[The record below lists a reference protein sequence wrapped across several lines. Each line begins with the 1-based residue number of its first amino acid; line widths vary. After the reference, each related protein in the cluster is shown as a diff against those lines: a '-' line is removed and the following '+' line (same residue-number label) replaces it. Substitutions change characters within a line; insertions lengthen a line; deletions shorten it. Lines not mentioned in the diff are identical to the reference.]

1 MIIQSSRLRTTL
13 DLKKLVRHV
22 FHGPANEDI
31 LTLMGT
37 PDDLAAMRDD
47 AAAAGKKFAIRHFKI
62 APEMATTIQQAAE
75 VMKNL
80 AGEFGFVAERAVVI
94 QHKKQKAG
102 RQGYDTHW
110 HVLAPEWDPVR
121 RRVDDLIM
129 L

>member
-22 FHGPANEDI
+22 FQGPANEDI

-47 AAAAGKKFAIRHFKI
+47 ATAAGKNFAIRHFKI

-75 VMKNL
+75 VMRNL
-80 AGEFGFVAERAVVI
+80 AAEFGFAPERAVVI

-102 RQGYDTHW
+102 GQGYDIH
-110 HVLAPEWDPVR
+110 
-121 RRVDDLIM
+121 
-129 L
+129 